1 MAYIGSFP
9 ADKTSGAKPRDE
21 FTGDGSTVNFTLS
34 QEVPGGFESNVLV
47 IVDNVIQQP
56 VESYTIGGDNLT
68 LQFSEAPA
76 ASAVVYVLHQG
87 NATYQMIPVVGSVTP
102 DKLSENLRNFTV
114 DTFTGDGST
123 VAYTLTATPAS
134 ANSILVIVD
143 GIVQTKTTNYTLSST
158 TLTFTDAPDSSAAIT
173 VIHLGFSTV
182 SRTAVPDGSITT
194 AKIADNAI
202 TSAKLGFDVIVAE
215 DIAANAIT
223 VAEIANGAVTP
234 AKLSTGGLYWD
245 TSSNIGIG
253 TSSPSTQLQVNS
265 GATTYSDQLR
275 IRNTNYGNA
284 DIGVGNGIMAL
295 ATDMS
300 NIAFYTSSSL
310 GTTGSTVPS
319 NERMRIDS
327 AGKVGIGTNAPSYSF
342 EVVRNANDSLT
353 RLNAQNP
360 NAGSS
365 AVTILGMG
373 NDQTSTG
380 AGLKLGSSTWS
391 SGANTVEVFNNLN
404 GSIFFSTQGTERIR
418 IPSDAGGIKFPAT
431 QAASSDANT
440 LDDYEE
446 GTFTPS
452 LLCDSGSV
460 SGYTNQVGY
469 YRKIGSMVTIWF
481 YVRATSIS
489 GNLVRISGLPFSVTS
504 NGTGYQPITRD
515 SAVTLSLETYLGTSG
530 QAFFDT
536 TTNSY
541 LSAAN
546 AQSRG
551 IGGVYTYIA
560 A

>member
-215 DIAANAIT
+215 DIAENAIT
-223 VAEIANGAVTP
+223 VAEIASGAVTP

-245 TSSNIGIG
+245 TSSNVGIG
-253 TSSPSTQLQVNS
+253 TSSPSNLLTLGASGGPTQRFTDTTSGSFSLIQVGSNGDFTIS
-265 GATTYSDQLR
+265 ADHGNTGAS
-275 IRNTNYGNA
+275 TNILFKNDGA
-284 DIGVGNGIMAL
+284 Q
-295 ATDMS
+295 
-300 NIAFYTSSSL
+300 
-310 GTTGSTVPS
+310 
-319 NERMRIDS
+319 ERMRITS
-327 AGKVGIGTNAPSYSF
+327 AGNLQVGADGSVGTLVVSPGVTSRLSNSSPMIQVTNGGGSGVYALAGQLVISGRTTDTSTYGNIFIQTGATQQNQWTFNNGGVFVLPGGSAATTGGGITFPSTQS
-342 EVVRNANDSLT
+342 
-353 RLNAQNP
+353 
-360 NAGSS
+360 SS
-365 AVTILGMG
+365 A
-373 NDQTSTG
+373 D
-380 AGLKLGSSTWS
+380 
-391 SGANTVEVFNNLN
+391 
-404 GSIFFSTQGTERIR
+404 
-418 IPSDAGGIKFPAT
+418 P
-431 QAASSDANT
+431 NT

-446 GTFTPS
+446 GTWTPS
-452 LLCDSGSV
+452 FTGLTTSGTV
-460 SGYTNQVGY
+460 VYSGTYT
-469 YRKIGSMVTIWF
+469 KIGRLVFVTCQ
-481 YVRATSIS
+481 VNAAL
-489 GNLVRISGLPFSVTS
+489 GNAQSAQNSTRVSNLPFSCS
-504 NGTGYQPITRD
+504 QNTGGFNW
-515 SAVTLSLETYLGTSG
+515 S
-530 QAFFDT
+530 
-536 TTNSY
+536 TNY
-541 LSAAN
+541 IDN
-546 AQSRG
+546 VG
-551 IGGVYTYIA
+551 IGNFYGGGEAYTPTFNISNKNIFGAGCYQTT
-560 A
+560 

>member
-143 GIVQTKTTNYTLSST
+143 GIVQTKTTNYTLAST

-223 VAEIANGAVTP
+223 VSELQNGAVTP

-245 TSSNIGIG
+245 TSSN
-253 TSSPSTQLQVNS
+253 
-265 GATTYSDQLR
+265 
-275 IRNTNYGNA
+275 
-284 DIGVGNGIMAL
+284 
-295 ATDMS
+295 
-300 NIAFYTSSSL
+300 
-310 GTTGSTVPS
+310 
-319 NERMRIDS
+319 
-327 AGKVGIGTNAPSYSF
+327 VGIGTTSPAVPLAVYKASDSAINIQNSTSGVTNVDGLQLLLSGANGYVWNYESGANIFGTANTERGRFTAGGYFKASDNGTYNNVSGSNHEFYNSANA
-342 EVVRNANDSLT
+342 ETLIVRNANASFASEALIVSADRNTTNNSYYFL
-353 RLNAQNP
+353 RLNVPGVANRLLIADSGSIST
-360 NAGSS
+360 AGS
-365 AVTILGMG
+365 VQLG
-373 NDQTSTG
+373 
-380 AGLKLGSSTWS
+380 
-391 SGANTVEVFNNLN
+391 
-404 GSIFFSTQGTERIR
+404 
-418 IPSDAGGIKFPAT
+418 DAGVPPTSGVGIKFPAT
-431 QAASSDANT
+431 QSASTDPNT

-446 GTFTPS
+446 GTWTPAVWGGGNIS
-452 LLCDSGSV
+452 SAAGR
-460 SGYTNQVGY
+460 YI
-469 YRKIGSMVTIWF
+469 KIGKQV
-481 YVRATSIS
+481 YVSWDVQYGST
-489 GNLVRISGLPFSVTS
+489 GNGDAAGFQNLPFTVFNANSAQGCTTISYNDYGSGFVGLAIANSTRVVYYNLS
-504 NGTGYQPITRD
+504 GTTLQNANFSLKRVMGG
-515 SAVTLSLETYLGTSG
+515 AVYEV
-530 QAFFDT
+530 A
-536 TTNSY
+536 
-541 LSAAN
+541 
-546 AQSRG
+546 
-551 IGGVYTYIA
+551 
-560 A
+560 